1 MDRGMRGVMLM
12 EDIIRLEDE
21 TYGKY
26 FDADQYTYIEYN
38 TLAFHAIHTDCN
50 TSQYCKYYI
59 ILIMLLHRH
68 IGDYPSY
75 ERR

>member
-26 FDADQYTYIEYN
+26 FDA
-38 TLAFHAIHTDCN
+38 
-50 TSQYCKYYI
+50 
-59 ILIMLLHRH
+59 
-68 IGDYPSY
+68 G
-75 ERR
+75 